1 MYKLI
6 IQDDEGKTTVVPL
19 IREELTI
26 GRQEGNT
33 IRLTERNVS
42 RKHAKLLRGHEAIVI
57 EDLDSYNGV
66 RVNGSRIQGKAEIK
80 EADRVQIGDYLIEV
94 KAEQPAVPVPD
105 PNAGVETV
113 QMPVISGV
121 NGGGVNGGDV
131 GSGDVPVPVG
141 ASGSEAVTAPNPAPP
156 AMGSDNFASEA
167 AAVAAAPPVGTTPMA
182 EEAGRLVILST
193 GMAGQEFELDK
204 PAMVIGRTDE
214 NDICVNHRSISR
226 HHAKVVRENSTY
238 SVVDL
243 HSANGVR
250 VNGDEYGKV
259 ELRPGDLVDLGH
271 VRFRYVA
278 PGEDFLFGRDAQAVD
293 IATEGKGGK
302 GMWVALLL
310 LVAGVIAFFALSGG
324 DDKPSQAENNT
335 EPTNTIVEPETPVV
349 NPVVE
354 ASIDAGG
361 NTEPDTSGPD
371 ANAKYAGH
379 IEASLAAR
387 DDNKWNVML
396 AEANKALALDET
408 GKKAAE
414 LAAQAKFESGNQ
426 STFDAFQK
434 AVAGRKWAQVASH
447 FANVDTASVYKVQ
460 AQPDHDRLKNE
471 YEGFQVEAAKKAASR
486 KRCSEISRIA
496 AKVPS
501 QWADIASK
509 ISSVSCT
516 RAPVANNTPTKPKRP
531 EVKPDTPPKTEGPP
545 FEELVGQAKAAVR
558 DRHYGKGL
566 TLCAQA
572 LEVKPSDQE
581 AAMVCG
587 IAACNLKKS
596 AQAKKYM
603 RRIRGASK
611 KASLR
616 QICIR
621 EEVPGFVD

>member
-42 RKHAKLLRGHEAIVI
+42 RRHAKLLRGQEAIVI

-94 KAEQPAVPVPD
+94 KAEQAVANAEASTGSYDTLVP
-105 PNAGVETV
+105 PTGA
-113 QMPVISGV
+113 
-121 NGGGVNGGDV
+121 
-131 GSGDVPVPVG
+131 PVPVA
-141 ASGSEAVTAPNPAPP
+141 ASGSEAVTAPAPAPS
-156 AMGSDNFASEA
+156 AASVGSDNYGAEA
-167 AAVAAAPPVGTTPMA
+167 DVAAATPVPGAASMGD
-182 EEAGRLVILST
+182 EIGRLVILSR
-193 GMAGQEFELDK
+193 GMAGQEFQLDK

-226 HHAKVVRENSTY
+226 HHAKVVRENGTY

-250 VNGDEYGKV
+250 VNGEEYGKV

-293 IATEGKGGK
+293 IATEGKSGK
-302 GMWVALLL
+302 GMWIALLL
-310 LVAGVIAFFALSGG
+310 LVAGVIAFLALTGG
-324 DDKPSQAENNT
+324 DESESGDSQDTVTKPSTTDTPPEN
-335 EPTNTIVEPETPVV
+335 PTDAGPDVERIVEAQSDAAVTPTGD
-349 NPVVE
+349 
-354 ASIDAGG
+354 S
-361 NTEPDTSGPD
+361 S
-371 ANAKYAGH
+371 ANFSSH
-379 IEASLAAR
+379 ISAALAAR
-387 DDNKWNVML
+387 DTNDWKTMS
-396 AEANKALALDET
+396 AEAKKALGIDSTSA
-408 GKKAAE
+408 KAQE
-414 LAAQAKFESGNQ
+414 LLQQADSEAANRT
-426 STFDAFQK
+426 TFDLFQS
-434 AVAGRKWAQVASH
+434 AVGNRKWAQVASH
-447 FANVDTASVYKVQ
+447 YDKIDDASVYKIQ
-460 AQPDHDRLKNE
+460 AQPDHDRLKAE
-471 YEGFQVEAAKKAASR
+471 YSAFQLDDAKKLAAKK
-486 KRCSEISRIA
+486 KCSEIGRNASRVPA
-496 AKVPS
+496 QWPDVAK
-501 QWADIASK
+501 K

-516 RAPVANNTPTKPKRP
+516 RSSSNNTTNNNNNNKTPD
-531 EVKPDTPPKTEGPP
+531 VKPDPPKNDGPP
-545 FEELVGQAKAAVR
+545 FEELVEQANAAVR
-558 DRHYGKGL
+558 DRHYSKGL
-566 TLCAQA
+566 KLCAMA
-572 LEVKPSDQE
+572 LELQPNDQQ

-596 AQAKKYM
+596 AAAKKYL

-621 EEVPGFVD
+621 EEVAGFVD

>member
-42 RKHAKLLRGHEAIVI
+42 RRHAKLLRGQEAIVI

-94 KAEQPAVPVPD
+94 KAEQPAPVVD
-105 PNAGVETV
+105 AHAGTVETV
-113 QMPVISGV
+113 QMPVV
-121 NGGGVNGGDV
+121 GDAPI
-131 GSGDVPVPVG
+131 PVVT
-141 ASGSEAVTAPNPAPP
+141 AGSEAVTAPNTAPA
-156 AMGSDNFASEA
+156 AGSDNFVAEAVTAS
-167 AAVAAAPPVGTTPMA
+167 AAAPPTGTTPLA
-182 EEAGRLVILST
+182 DENGRLVILST
-193 GMAGQEFELDK
+193 GMAGQDFELDK

-226 HHAKVVRENSTY
+226 HHAKVVRENGTY

-250 VNGDEYGKV
+250 VNGEEYGKV

-310 LVAGVIAFFALSGG
+310 IMAGVIAFLALSGG
-324 DDKPSQAENNT
+324 DDAKPKEKAEKPT
-335 EPTNTIVEPETPVV
+335 TPTNVITNDPPPVVDPIVEETMDASVV
-349 NPVVE
+349 DPGE
-354 ASIDAGG
+354 D
-361 NTEPDTSGPD
+361 D
-371 ANAKYAGH
+371 NAKYAGH
-379 IEASLAAR
+379 IEAALAAR
-387 DDNKWNVML
+387 DDNKWNAML
-396 AEANKALALDET
+396 AEANKALAVDST
-408 GKKAAE
+408 GTKAKE
-414 LAAQAKFESGNQ
+414 LAQQAKFESANQ
-426 STFDAFQK
+426 RTFDSFQS
-434 AVAGRKWAQVASH
+434 AVGTRKWAQVASH
-447 FANVDTASVYKVQ
+447 FDNIDAASVYKVQ
-460 AQPDHDRLKNE
+460 AQPDHDRLKAE
-471 YEGFQVEAAKKAASR
+471 YGAFQLEAAQKAASR
-486 KRCSEISRIA
+486 KKCSEIKRVASRVPAQWPEIA
-496 AKVPS
+496 E
-501 QWADIASK
+501 K
-509 ISSVSCT
+509 ISNVDCS
-516 RAPVANNTPTKPKRP
+516 RAVANNTTNNSTNNNTKPD
-531 EVKPDTPPKTEGPP
+531 VKPPEPDGPP
-545 FEELVGQAKAAVR
+545 FDELVEQANAAVR
-558 DRHYGKGL
+558 DGHHGKGL
-566 TLCAQA
+566 ALCAQA
-572 LEVKPSDQE
+572 LEQKPNDQQ
-581 AAMVCG
+581 AAMICS

-596 AQAKKYM
+596 AAAKKYL

>member
-42 RKHAKLLRGHEAIVI
+42 RRHAKLLRGQDAIII

-94 KAEQPAVPVPD
+94 KAEQAL
-105 PNAGVETV
+105 AAAAAETGNFETLK
-113 QMPVISGV
+113 P
-121 NGGGVNGGDV
+121 GG
-131 GSGDVPVPVG
+131 SAAPVPV
-141 ASGSEAVTAPNPAPP
+141 ASSGSDAVTAPAQAPT
-156 AMGSDNFASEA
+156 AAAVGSDNFGTEAEA
-167 AAVAAAPPVGTTPMA
+167 AVTQSTAPVPAAD
-182 EEAGRLVILST
+182 ECGRLVILST
-193 GMAGQEFELDK
+193 GMAGQEYQLDK

-226 HHAKVVRENSTY
+226 HHAKVVRENGTY

-250 VNGDEYGKV
+250 VNGEEYGKV

-293 IATEGKGGK
+293 IATEGKGGGK
-302 GMWVALLL
+302 GIWIALVLIL
-310 LVAGVIAFFALSGG
+310 AGVAAFLALSGG
-324 DDKPSQAENNT
+324 DDDKSPDGEEKPAQQATGT
-335 EPTNTIVEPETPVV
+335 EDPKPPDTDPVLET
-349 NPVVE
+349 
-354 ASIDAGG
+354 AIDASMG
-361 NTEPDTSGPD
+361 TDTTDPTTDPDSD
-371 ANAKYAGH
+371 DSAQFAAH
-379 IEASLAAR
+379 IEAAIAAR
-387 DDNKWNVML
+387 GENDWKTM
-396 AEANKALALDET
+396 ASEAKKALAIDSSSE
-408 GKKAAE
+408 KAQE
-414 LAAQAKFESGNQ
+414 LAQQAEFEAANKGA
-426 STFDAFQK
+426 FDLFQA
-434 AVAGRKWAQVASH
+434 AVGKRKWAQVAGH
-447 FANVDTASVYKVQ
+447 YAKIDDASVYKVQ

-471 YEGFQVEAAKKAASR
+471 YSDAQVEMAKKAAA
-486 KRCSEISRIA
+486 KHKCSEISRA
-496 AKVPS
+496 ASKVPS
-501 QWADIASK
+501 QWPDVAQR
-509 ISSVSCT
+509 ISGVDCT
-516 RAPVANNTPTKPKRP
+516 RVASNDTNNTTNNNNNNNTPPD
-531 EVKPDTPPKTEGPP
+531 VKPPDPPKNDGPP
-545 FEELVGQAKAAVR
+545 FDELMEQASAAVR

-566 TLCAQA
+566 KLCEQA
-572 LEVKPSDQE
+572 LEERPNDQQ

-596 AQAKKYM
+596 AAAKKYL

-616 QICIR
+616 QICVR
-621 EEVPGFVD
+621 EGVPGFVD